1 VTDSPSAKKEAID
14 DETKAKRQAQYKARA
29 IARAK
34 QNQSYKDYDEVIPIE
49 ILHHDEEILVVNKP
63 PFMMVHPWKGG
74 PRREKALMTHV
85 KEQTGEWVYPVHRL
99 DRQTSGIVLFAL
111 KPGNVTFFKDRWHSD
126 EVEKKYICLASGE
139 IEEEGRFKNQLKNSK
154 GHKQDALTEYRPLE
168 FFNHLDYPCTLC
180 DVTIRTGRK
189 HQIRRHFSRHM
200 KNVIGDTRHGKG
212 PINDFFRE
220 QLNLHRLFLHA
231 YYLKIPHPT
240 KNTLLHFRQEMQE
253 DLTSTLE
260 RFRQLSRTSES

>member
-1 VTDSPSAKKEAID
+1 MSDSINDQSED
-14 DETKAKRQAQYKARA
+14 SQEYK
-29 IARAK
+29 
-34 QNQSYKDYDEVIPIE
+34 SDKDYDKVIPID

-63 PFMMVHPWKGG
+63 AFMMVHPWRGG

-111 KPGNVTFFKDRWHSD
+111 KSEHVTFYQDRWHSD
-126 EVEKKYICLASGE
+126 EVEKKYYCLASGHL
-139 IEEEGRFKNQLKNSK
+139 EEEGRFKNQLKTPK
-154 GHKQDALTEYRPLE
+154 GHKQDALTEYRPME
-168 FFNHLDYPCTLC
+168 FFNHSEHPCTLC

-200 KNVIGDTRHGKG
+200 KNIIGDTRHGKG
-212 PINDFFRE
+212 LINDFFRD
-220 QLNLHRLFLHA
+220 QMDLHRLFLHA

-240 KNTLLHFRQEMQE
+240 KNLLMHFRQEMQE
-253 DLTSTLE
+253 DLLGPLSK
-260 RFRQLSRTSES
+260 FRELSN